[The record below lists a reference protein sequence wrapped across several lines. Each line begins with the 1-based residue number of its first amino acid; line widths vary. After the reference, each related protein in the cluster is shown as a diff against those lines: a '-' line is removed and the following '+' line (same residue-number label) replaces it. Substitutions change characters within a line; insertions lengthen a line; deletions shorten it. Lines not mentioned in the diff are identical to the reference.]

1 MILLGRSDFIYM
13 DGVFYGVLFFCFMI
27 GLGLKKKRIVC

>member
-13 DGVFYGVLFFCFMI
+13 DGGFYGVLFFLFHDWVRSKK
-27 GLGLKKKRIVC
+27 KKKRG